1 MGDIRNECMFMGRK
15 LASRRAR
22 RIAFLKGKYEAIVEP
37 ICKTDRTEGVDI
49 RRLWS
54 LDDIQK
60 IWDSVGLWFVEAG
73 R

>member
-1 MGDIRNECMFMGRK
+1 MGDLRSECRSMGRK

-22 RIAFLKGKYEAIVEP
+22 RIAFLKEKYEAILKP

-54 LDDIQK
+54 LDDMQEV
-60 IWDSVGLWFVEAG
+60 WVYGW
-73 R
+73 